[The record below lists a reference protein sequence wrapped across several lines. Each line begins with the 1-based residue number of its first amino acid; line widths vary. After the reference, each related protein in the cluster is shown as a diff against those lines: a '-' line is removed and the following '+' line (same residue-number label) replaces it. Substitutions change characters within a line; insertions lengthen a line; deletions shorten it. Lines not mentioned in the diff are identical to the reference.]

1 MAVRPVSFTPRS
13 QSFKGLIYSPED
25 NVAVNTKYITSM
37 KAAEVLD
44 KDVTDVYLTNSTHV
58 VFNASLEQMLA
69 TYNRAA
75 ASEVYTIKVFDKQND
90 EKSEKGR
97 TKKSSGI
104 SI

>member
-1 MAVRPVSFTPRS
+1 MAVRPVSFTSRS

-37 KAAEVLD
+37 KSVEVLD
-44 KDVTDVYLTNSTHV
+44 KEVTDVYLTNSTHV

-75 ASEVYTIKVFDKQND
+75 ASEVYTVKVFDKQSD